1 VSDEPRWP
9 FVRSGPPLP
18 VQGGIRARSKRGAF
32 ARSWWARRWLAVL
45 EALQVGGRLSRGRS
59 YARRGQVIEIAIDEG
74 LVGARVQGSR
84 PEPYE
89 VTMRVTALSRESW
102 QRLARVLAD
111 EAVFL
116 AKLLAGEMPADIE
129 AAFAKAGLSLFP
141 SRLSELQASCSCP
154 DWSNPCKH
162 IAAVYYLLGEE
173 FDRDPF
179 LAFKLRGTTRD
190 ELLRMVEQVGDQPP
204 SRRTR
209 RRGPAGKKRA
219 APAAT
224 SSFWRAGEVPADLVR
239 EPVRP
244 AHAGALLTRLGPFP
258 FWRGAETLPDALLPV
273 YGGASAAALEL
284 LAELTAPAKDDREP
298 HR

>member
-18 VQGGIRARSKRGAF
+18 VAGGIRARSKRGSF
-32 ARSWWARRWLAVL
+32 VRNWWARRWLAVL

-59 YARRGQVIEIAIDEG
+59 YARRGQVIEIAIEEG
-74 LVGARVQGSR
+74 LVRARVQGSR

-89 VTMRVTALSRESW
+89 VTMRVTPLSRASW
-102 QRLARVLAD
+102 QKVARVLGG

-116 AKLLAGEMPADIE
+116 AKLLAGEMPPDIE
-129 AAFAKAGLSLFP
+129 AAFAKAALSLFP
-141 SRLSELQASCSCP
+141 SRLSELQTSCSCP

-179 LAFKLRGTTRD
+179 LVFKLRGITRD
-190 ELLRMVEQVGDQPP
+190 ELLRMVEDVGEDARP
-204 SRRTR
+204 RGAR
-209 RRGPAGKKRA
+209 RRGAAGRKRA
-219 APAAT
+219 ARATAA
-224 SSFWRAGEVPADLVR
+224 SFWRPGELPPDLVH
-239 EPVRP
+239 EPVAP

-258 FWRGAETLPDALLPV
+258 FWRGTEALPDALLPV
-273 YGGASAAALEL
+273 YGNASAAALEL
-284 LAELTAPAKDDREP
+284 LADLTPDKDEGEP
-298 HR
+298 KR

>member
-1 VSDEPRWP
+1 MSDEPRWP

-18 VQGGIRARSKRGAF
+18 VQGGIRARSKRGSF

-59 YARRGQVIEIAIDEG
+59 YARRGQVMEIAIDEG
-74 LVGARVQGSR
+74 LVRSRVQGSR

-89 VTMRVTALSRESW
+89 VTMRVTPLSRESW

-116 AKLLAGEMPADIE
+116 AKLLAGEMPPDIE

-154 DWSNPCKH
+154 DWANPCKH

-190 ELLRMVEQVGDQPP
+190 QLLRMVEQVGDQPP
-204 SRRTR
+204 ARRPR

-219 APAAT
+219 APPAT

-239 EPVRP
+239 EPVAP

-273 YGGASAAALEL
+273 YGQASAGAMEL
-284 LAELTAPAKDDREP
+284 LAALAPPAKDDGE
-298 HR
+298 